1 MQISQKG
8 IDLIKSFENFSPV
21 VYRCPAG
28 YPTIGWG
35 HQVKKEEVFT
45 KITKQEADEI
55 MKNDLCFFENLVY
68 CNVHVL
74 LNQNQFDALV
84 SFAYNNKVKKFLNS
98 TLLKLLNNKKY
109 QEAAQQFLRWVYGNN
124 KILPGLVTRR
134 QKEMELFLS

>member
-1 MQISQKG
+1 MKISQNG

-21 VYRCPAG
+21 VYPCPTG

-35 HQVKKEEVFT
+35 HQVKKGEYFDV
-45 KITKQEADEI
+45 ITKEEADEI

-68 CNVHVL
+68 CNVNVFL
-74 LNQNQFDALV
+74 TQNQFDALV
-84 SFAYNNKVKKFLNS
+84 SFAYNNKPRNFLNS

-109 QEAAQQFLRWVYGNN
+109 KEAAQQFPRWIYGKG

-134 QKEMELFLS
+134 QKEKELFLS